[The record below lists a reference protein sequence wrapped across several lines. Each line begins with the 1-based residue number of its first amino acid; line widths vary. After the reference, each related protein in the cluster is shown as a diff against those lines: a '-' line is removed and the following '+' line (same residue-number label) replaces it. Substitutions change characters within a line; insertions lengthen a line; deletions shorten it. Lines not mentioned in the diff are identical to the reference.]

1 MGTSSTPTNLLQIGQ
16 AIAIKA
22 GLPVP
27 TTVIGNTDRTVQA
40 ILQAIKDGSQKD
52 AYRDVD
58 WAVLHL
64 EYTFKT
70 TGAEYYDMPPDF
82 DRFVNNT
89 IWDRTNGQTL
99 VGPVGPEKWQMYQ
112 SGLSGLTGTRR
123 VCRITGQDR
132 VIMRPF
138 KPPRLQVYPDTAS
151 ATYPNAAEDSIEI
164 AYEYI
169 TTNYIM
175 NMGVFG
181 WPLGAEWKSDDDYAV
196 IDDDMIEA
204 AALWR
209 LLRILGMSYADEREE
224 YNALVLE
231 RGSHDAGAET
241 MSLLQGDAMFNL
253 NIPDTGFG
261 S

>member
-1 MGTSSTPTNLLQIGQ
+1 MSSTLKQLGQ

-27 TTVIGNTDRTVQA
+27 TTIVGNTDRTVQA
-40 ILQAIKDGSQKD
+40 IFQAIKDGSQKD

-64 EYTFKT
+64 EYTFT
-70 TGAEYYDMPPDF
+70 TLGSDYYDMPTDF
-82 DRFVNNT
+82 DRLVNNT
-89 IWDRTNGQTL
+89 IWDRTNGCTL
-99 VGPVGPEKWQMYQ
+99 VGPVGPEKWQLYV
-112 SGLSGLTGTRR
+112 SGLSGMTGSRR
-123 VCRITGQDR
+123 ICRIVGQNR
-132 VIMRPF
+132 VSPQVF
-138 KPPRLQVYPDTAS
+138 KPPRLQIYPDDSSSTS
-151 ATYPNAAEDSIEI
+151 PNTAEDPIDV

-169 TTNYIM
+169 TTKYIM
-175 NMGVFG
+175 SGGQNF
-181 WPLGAEWKSDDDYAV
+181 LKFNSEWVTDDDYSL
-196 IDDDMIEA
+196 IDDDVIEA

-209 LLRILGMSYADEREE
+209 LLRILGMSYSDEREE

-231 RGSHDAGAET
+231 RGSSDGGAET
-241 MSLLQGDAMFNL
+241 LSLLQNDYMFGV

>member
-1 MGTSSTPTNLLQIGQ
+1 MSTNLLQIGQ

-27 TTVIGNTDRTVQA
+27 TTIVGSTERTVQT
-40 ILQAIKDGSQKD
+40 IFQAIKDGSQKD

-64 EYTFKT
+64 EYSFKT
-70 TGAEYYDMPPDF
+70 TGSEYYDMPPDF

-89 IWDRTNGQTL
+89 IWDRTNGQKL
-99 VGPVGPEKWQMYQ
+99 IGPVGPEKWQMYM
-112 SGLSGLTGTRR
+112 SGLTGITGLYRI
-123 VCRITGQDR
+123 CRITGQDR

-138 KPPRLQVYPDTAS
+138 KQPRLQLYPDTAS
-151 ATYPNAAEDSIEI
+151 TTYPNAAEEAIEI
-164 AYEYI
+164 FYEYI
-169 TTNYIM
+169 TTDYIM
-175 NMGVFG
+175 NMGVLG
-181 WPLGAEWKSDDDYAV
+181 WPLGSEWKSDDDYTV
-196 IDDDMIEA
+196 IDDDVVEA

-231 RGSHDAGAET
+231 RGSHDGGAET
-241 MSLLQGDAMFNL
+241 LSLLQNDSMFAL

>member
-1 MGTSSTPTNLLQIGQ
+1 MSVNNLLQIGQ

-27 TTVIGNTDRTVQA
+27 STIVGNTDRTVQA
-40 ILQAIKDGSQKD
+40 IFQAIKDGSQKD

-58 WAVLHL
+58 WSVLHI
-64 EYTFKT
+64 EYTFGT
-70 TGAEYYDMPPDF
+70 TGAGYYDLKPDF

-99 VGPVGPEKWQMYQ
+99 IGPVAPDKWQLYV
-112 SGLSGLTGTRR
+112 SGLSGLTGSRR
-123 VCRITGQDR
+123 ICRIVGMNRSHMHPNNPD
-132 VIMRPF
+132 
-138 KPPRLQVYPDTAS
+138 RLQIYPDDPDVLVVNS
-151 ATYPNAAEDSIEI
+151 AADPIDI

-169 TTNYIM
+169 TKWYIVNVGM
-175 NMGVFG
+175 
-181 WPLGAEWKSDDDYAV
+181 LGQGLTDQWNSDIDYSV
-196 IDDDMIEA
+196 IDDDVIEA

-231 RGSHDAGAET
+231 RGSSDGGAESL
-241 MSLLQGDAMFNL
+241 SLLQNDYMFGV
-253 NIPDTGFG
+253 NIPDTGYG